1 MEKSISELMISKQ
14 AKRVFSEMGIE
25 RISQLQKYNWDS
37 IDTDGSVPVE
47 CFIRAV
53 EELMKKGF
61 LPIPDSEVLICKSG
75 LSTRV
80 CNMLRSKR
88 MLFLS
93 HLSRY
98 SEDEVRKFYYFG
110 EKSFKE
116 LSGVC
121 RRYNIQFK
129 HGKEMEFQRKLK
141 DMSRKQN
148 TEISRETYNTLV
160 EAEITDL
167 SELSEGTVDNI
178 CRDKE
183 IDRDCLIN
191 ALDELMKKGIIP
203 IPDNEVP
210 LCNAG
215 LSVKLNNILKRRKI
229 LYLSQL
235 TRYSKEDILRFRDL
249 GKISY
254 EELEAAC
261 SRLGI
266 TIESNAKYR
275 EFARSLG
282 LPPSYTRCFFDN
294 QISSI
299 KCFRNK
305 TAADLFELCGGE
317 YSRAMRL
324 YYLLVERGI
333 ALERPDSEKVFL
345 FEILPSSQAFKAL
358 KKGRIKTTADAAFF
372 AEAGLLKIGLSKKSI
387 QKLLSQRDDI

>member
-1 MEKSISELMISKQ
+1 MEKLISELEISKQ

-25 RISQLQKYNWDS
+25 RVSQLQKYNWDS

-47 CFIRAV
+47 CFIKAV

-61 LPIPDSEVLICKSG
+61 LPIPDSEVLICKSE

-110 EKSFKE
+110 EKSFEE
-116 LSGVC
+116 LSEVC
-121 RRYNIQFK
+121 RRYNIQLK

-141 DMSRKQN
+141 DVSRKKN

-167 SELSEGTVDNI
+167 SELSEGTVDKI
-178 CRDKE
+178 CKDKK
-183 IDRDCLIN
+183 IDRDCLID
-191 ALDELMKKGIIP
+191 ALDELMKKGFIP

-210 LCNAG
+210 LCNTG
-215 LSVKLNNILKRRKI
+215 LSVKVSNILKRKKI
-229 LYLSQL
+229 LYLSRL
-235 TRYSKEDILRFRDL
+235 ARYSKEDILQFRDL
-249 GKISY
+249 GKKSY
-254 EELEAAC
+254 EELETVC
-261 SRLGI
+261 SRFGI

-282 LPPSYTRCFFDN
+282 LPPSYAGCFFDN
-294 QISSI
+294 RVTSI
-299 KCFRNK
+299 EYFRNK
-305 TAADLFELCGGE
+305 TAADLYEICGSE
-317 YSRAMRL
+317 YSKTMRL

-333 ALERPDSEKVFL
+333 AVERPDSEKIFI

-372 AEAGLLKIGLSKKSI
+372 AEAELLRIGLSKKSI

>member
-25 RISQLQKYNWDS
+25 RLSQLQKYNWDS

-47 CFIRAV
+47 CFIKAV

-110 EKSFKE
+110 EKSFEE

-191 ALDELMKKGIIP
+191 ALDELMKKGIVP
-203 IPDNEVP
+203 VPDNEVP

-215 LSVKLNNILKRRKI
+215 LSVKLSNILKR
-229 LYLSQL
+229 SQV
-235 TRYSKEDILRFRDL
+235 
-249 GKISY
+249 G
-254 EELEAAC
+254 
-261 SRLGI
+261 SRGYHDGGVIHSAVLLKSLNNG
-266 TIESNAKYR
+266 SNR
-275 EFARSLG
+275 RSLLADG
-282 LPPSYTRCFFDN
+282 HIDTVNALAPLVDDGIDGNRRLTCLTVADN
-294 QISSI
+294 
-299 KCFRNK
+299 
-305 TAADLFELCGGE
+305 
-317 YSRAMRL
+317 
-324 YYLLVERGI
+324 
-333 ALERPDSEKVFL
+333 
-345 FEILPSSQAFKAL
+345 
-358 KKGRIKTTADAAFF
+358 
-372 AEAGLLKIGLSKKSI
+372 
-387 QKLLSQRDDI
+387 